1 MKMSV
6 RGRIINVRYDQRL
19 AQLQLIYEGGIR
31 SEVDL
36 LKFGNLPFD
45 FAESFG
51 RKMERFEILSD
62 GKSVHFP
69 DLEMTYTEE
78 D

>member
-1 MKMSV
+1 MSA
-6 RGRIINVRYDQRL
+6 RGRIIDVKYDQGL
-19 AQLQLIYEGGIR
+19 AQLHLTYESGIE

-36 LKFGNLPFD
+36 LKFGNLPFE
-45 FAESFG
+45 FSESMG
-51 RKMERFEILSD
+51 KKMERFEIAAD

-78 D
+78 DG

>member
-1 MKMSV
+1 M
-6 RGRIINVRYDQRL
+6 VRYDCQL
-19 AQLQLIYEGGIR
+19 AHLHLTYDSGVQ

-45 FAESFG
+45 FAEAFSK
-51 RKMERFEILSD
+51 KMARFEIAPN

-69 DLEMTYTEE
+69 ELEMTYTEE